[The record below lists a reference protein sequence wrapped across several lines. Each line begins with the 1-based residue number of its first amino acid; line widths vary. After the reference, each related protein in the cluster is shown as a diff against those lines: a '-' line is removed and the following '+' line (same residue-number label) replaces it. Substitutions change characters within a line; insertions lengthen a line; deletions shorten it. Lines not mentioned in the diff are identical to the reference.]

1 MGIKSTKPQSFIDY
15 VTGGI
20 SAVIF
25 LIINVLKWFLA
36 YSSQILCLFGFLL
49 LVSLI
54 VYGIVKEPRAKR
66 IVRVGLISCLTMV
79 LLSFGMMLY
88 SLWKNKAADENMRL
102 CDYTE
107 AAIDYNILN
116 LQWMDVDK
124 LKNNTIRY
132 FIGTQTYANPEY
144 LCKRYTT
151 VPTNIEIVTPI
162 YPVRGDQGVNSKT
175 QVIVFNTEWARR
187 GFEDQNLEPLPQ
199 SVSLTAAGILLLNKN
214 DWDNAISVLNEA
226 LDQGNGV
233 AGYYLYF
240 VYNNGLGTK
249 VNSEHSDLAI
259 EYLKRSA
266 DLGYRR
272 AQQEYGESLLK
283 KKDDISISLGL
294 QYLKTA
300 TLLNDFRYPDAMVHF
315 HQAID
320 AVLGYYLGTEQY
332 KKAYSFTKDIIKK
345 NKLEYL
351 KYMYHMDNCLITG
364 HYSEALDIIQKGIK
378 SKDPQEA
385 GYCRVIQ
392 AKMLR
397 EGLGVNKDLGKAE
410 LALRFASDSLD
421 YPYAKKALAE
431 FYSSEGL
438 EEEAAF
444 WQRLY
449 DIRFRNK
456 IEQ

>member
-1 MGIKSTKPQSFIDY
+1 MGIKSTKPQSFIDL

-36 YSSQILCLFGFLL
+36 YSSQILCVFGFLL

-66 IVRVGLISCLTMV
+66 IVRAGLISCVTMV
-79 LLSFGMMLY
+79 ILSFGMLLY
-88 SLWKNKAADENMRL
+88 SIWRNKMADENMRL

-107 AAIDYNILN
+107 AALDNQILS
-116 LQWMDVDK
+116 LPWMEVDK
-124 LKNNTIRY
+124 LKDNTIRFY
-132 FIGTQTYANPEY
+132 IGSRTFATKED
-144 LCKRYTT
+144 LCKWYTT
-151 VPTNIEIVTPI
+151 VPPNANMVTPI

-175 QVIVFNTEWARR
+175 QVIVFNSEWARR
-187 GFEDQNLEPLPQ
+187 GFEDQNLEPLPHN
-199 SVSLTAAGILLLNKN
+199 VSLTAAGVLLLNKN

-249 VNSEHSDLAI
+249 INSEHSDLAL

-283 KKDDISISLGL
+283 KRGDINISLGL

-315 HQAID
+315 HQAIEG
-320 AVLGYYLGTEQY
+320 VLGYYLGTEQY
-332 KKAYSFTKDIIKK
+332 KKAYSFTKDLLKK
-345 NKLEYL
+345 SKLDYL

-364 HYSEALDIIQKGIK
+364 QYSEALDIIQKGIK
-378 SKDPQEA
+378 SKDSQEA
-385 GYCRVIQ
+385 GYSRVLL
-392 AKMLR
+392 AKMLH
-397 EGLGVNKDLGKAE
+397 EGLGIKKDLGKAE
-410 LALRFASDSLD
+410 LALRFASDSLN
-421 YPYAKKALAE
+421 YPYAQKALAE

-449 DIRFRNK
+449 EIRFRNI